1 LFPLLL
7 DVGYNGIPKLGLI
20 NNILNIYFQTYF
32 PRAVSVAADLR
43 GHDGPERLIYTTHGW
58 LVHLYL
64 HCPENFT
71 LSDITL
77 QCPTEQ
83 EVEAFKGAIAQ
94 GDIVWHAATFNVE
107 YENAFN
113 EEMIDVQFQ
122 LSRDLAD
129 ELGVPR
135 PQTVSLRDVPGTTR
149 ALVPILVRNNIT
161 AISIGVNGGSPAP
174 AMPNPGIWHDPASNT
189 EVLYLQTGQGQGYP
203 NNPGPDPVNCGGM
216 CKSSC
221 VTFEGLSHALCWAF
235 RTDNSGPPMNSEEVF
250 NQWAIAQ
257 WQFPGA
263 NVYAST
269 YDNFITQL
277 NTVRSTLP
285 VTTAEAGDTWVTSTT
300 ADANKM
306 IFYREASRA
315 YAECL
320 ANNQCDIHDPRVLG
334 FTRMLAKIPEHV
346 SISSHIIL
354 PFPFIISNSC
364 TIQPFFYTILDI
376 WAPWNE

>member
-1 LFPLLL
+1 
-7 DVGYNGIPKLGLI
+7 
-20 NNILNIYFQTYF
+20 
-32 PRAVSVAADLR
+32 
-43 GHDGPERLIYTTHGW
+43 
-58 LVHLYL
+58 
-64 HCPENFT
+64 
-71 LSDITL
+71 
-77 QCPTEQ
+77 
-83 EVEAFKGAIAQ
+83 
-94 GDIVWHAATFNVE
+94 
-107 YENAFN
+107 
-113 EEMIDVQFQ
+113 
-122 LSRDLAD
+122 
-129 ELGVPR
+129 
-135 PQTVSLRDVPGTTR
+135 
-149 ALVPILVRNNIT
+149 
-161 AISIGVNGGSPAP
+161 
-174 AMPNPGIWHDPASNT
+174 
-189 EVLYLQTGQGQGYP
+189 
-203 NNPGPDPVNCGGM
+203 
-216 CKSSC
+216 
-221 VTFEGLSHALCWAF
+221 
-235 RTDNSGPPMNSEEVF
+235 MNSEEVF